1 MPARLGVRASWTGHT
16 ALNELG
22 VAYFA
27 LYLMTTA
34 TGPAFKVYGSKVLGP
49 VY

>member
-1 MPARLGVRASWTGHT
+1 MPARLGVRTSWTGHA

-22 VAYFA
+22 VAHFA
-27 LYLMTTA
+27 LYLVHDRR
-34 TGPAFKVYGSKVLGP
+34 GLLQGVRGSKVLGP